1 MLSNV
6 GIPVCSGGWN
16 KRDSLK
22 QMAAGDAIVYDNL
35 IHQNGVDKVRP
46 GYVSLTGAVPGQLLF
61 PYVLKDNN
69 RLLVVQNGNLTVID
83 CEGNIK
89 LTHPMGNGSTNERQA
104 CTFIDG
110 AGIAH
115 KFITDFTTKVYDFSV
130 TDGKD
135 TIAEAKFTC
144 KDSSQP
150 VLSFPFAYKNRIWF
164 IESNTC
170 RLWYGGVQ
178 SVQGDLTSFFVGPFF
193 RNGGHLIAM
202 ASWTQDGGNGQDDQ
216 LVLFSNQGEVLVYSG
231 LSPEDESW
239 SLVGRYEIPKLF
251 NAKCIAQIKGD
262 LILATTSG
270 YIPLSSVLSELS
282 ANRVALSN
290 KINGA
295 VIGKNWDDENWKIL
309 YIPDINQIIVN
320 APSEETGVH
329 YETHVCNLENNTWSR
344 YLGHD
349 MLDMCVLDG
358 ELYFVNLHGVWQA
371 NVGHTDNGYA
381 IKWQVQPAYSD
392 FGIKQRKK
400 IMRANIAMSSVQPL
414 EVYKCVWTDFTKSGQ
429 TIASQEEQTA
439 TAGQEWNAAK
449 WNEATW
455 GQVLGS
461 KSIRVGIAHR
471 PAVYISVGFLGS
483 AHMEAEL
490 MGADIGL
497 IACQGII

>member
-6 GIPVCSGGWN
+6 SIPVCSGGWN

-22 QMAAGDAIVYDNL
+22 QMSAGDAIVYDNL
-35 IHQNGVDKVRP
+35 IHQNGVDRVRP
-46 GYVSLTGAVPGQLLF
+46 GYVSLTQSVPGQLLF
-61 PYVLKDNN
+61 PYVLKGSN

-83 CEGNIK
+83 AAGNIK
-89 LTHPMGNGSTNERQA
+89 LTQAMGDGTTNERQA

-110 AGIAH
+110 AGTAH
-115 KFITDFTTKVYDFSV
+115 KFITDFTTNVYDFSV
-130 TDGKD
+130 SAGKD
-135 TIAEAKFTC
+135 TIKVAGFTVKDAEKP
-144 KDSSQP
+144 Q
-150 VLSFPFAYKNRIWF
+150 LSFPFAYKNRLWF
-164 IESNTC
+164 IEPNTC

-178 SVQGDLTSFFVGPFF
+178 AVQGDLTSFFVGPFF

-231 LSPEDESW
+231 LSPEDTSW

-251 NAKCIAQIKGD
+251 NAKCVAQIKGD
-262 LILATTSG
+262 LIMATTSG
-270 YIPLSSVLSELS
+270 YIPLSSVLSDLS

-295 VIGKNWDDENWKIL
+295 VIGKNWNDENWKIL

-358 ELYFVNLHGVWQA
+358 ELYFVNLNGVWQA
-371 NVGHTDNGYA
+371 NVGHTDNGFA

-400 IMRANIAMSSVQPL
+400 VMRANIAMSSVQPL

-429 TIASQEEQTA
+429 TIASQEEHTA
-439 TAGQEWNAAK
+439 TAGQKWNAAK

-461 KSIRVGIAHR
+461 KSIRVGIAHK
-471 PAVYISVGFLGS
+471 PAVYISVGFMGS